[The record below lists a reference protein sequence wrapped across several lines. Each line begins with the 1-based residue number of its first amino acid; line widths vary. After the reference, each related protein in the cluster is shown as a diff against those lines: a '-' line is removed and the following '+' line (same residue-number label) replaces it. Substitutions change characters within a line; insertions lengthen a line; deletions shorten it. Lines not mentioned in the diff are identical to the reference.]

1 MGRGHEE
8 SSPARGG
15 QMSVSFF
22 TATWGFCEAK
32 GSTPAQE
39 GARDQKKISQYLIF
53 TNTQYASH
61 SFNASTILGSQLLP
75 DNDKILNN
83 QTTQCKVGNHT
94 ILEPRDR

>member
-39 GARDQKKISQYLIF
+39 GARDQKENFTIHNFHQCSIRLIQF
-53 TNTQYASH
+53 QCY
-61 SFNASTILGSQLLP
+61 TILGSQLLP

-94 ILEPRDR
+94 ILEPRDH